1 LTVFLQEPRFVGV
14 SESSPEWFEI
24 QRDVIRSRPLMSRCY
39 ALWYRQLL
47 QDVERVPPGPG
58 HLLELGSGGS
68 FLKDHCPG
76 LITSDVVA
84 GFAERVI
91 DARELP
97 FEDASVRGI
106 FLTHAFHHIPDVERF
121 LREAVRVLVPGGVI
135 AMIEVAHTPFARF
148 FFDRFH
154 PEPYDDGA
162 ETWTFDQADAM
173 MDSNQALSWIV
184 FERDRARFESLF
196 PELEI
201 LASNT
206 LPWFSY
212 LASGGVTRRNL
223 VPAWLAPAIGGLDR
237 LLAPLD
243 PLMSLHWHLAVQ
255 KRA

>member
-1 LTVFLQEPRFVGV
+1 VFLQEPRFVGV

-24 QRDVIRSRPLMSRCY
+24 QREVIRSRPLMRRCY
-39 ALWYRQLL
+39 DIWYSQLL
-47 QDVERVPPGPG
+47 QDCERVPAGG
-58 HLLELGSGGS
+58 GQLLELGSGGS
-68 FLKDHCPG
+68 FLKDRCPE
-76 LITSDVVA
+76 LITSDVVP

-91 DARELP
+91 DARDLP
-97 FEDASVRGI
+97 FEAESVRGI

-121 LREAVRVLVPGGVI
+121 RREASRVLVPGGVV

-154 PEPYDDGA
+154 PEPYDDTVDRWSF
-162 ETWTFDQADAM
+162 EQEDTM

-184 FERDRARFESLF
+184 FERDRERFESLF
-196 PELEI
+196 PEFAI
-201 LASNT
+201 LDSNT

-223 VPAWLAPAIGGLDR
+223 VPAPLARVIGAMDA
-237 LLAPLD
+237 LLRPLD
-243 PLMSLHWHLAVQ
+243 ALMSLHWHLAVQ